1 MKHSCLINGY
11 DSLNLTKLDVLDE
24 VEEIKVGV
32 KYLVNGQ
39 ELPGFPGMKCQRKR
53 LAWIADRSRLA
64 DLDVL
69 AKAEVVYVTLP
80 GWKTSISKVRSFE
93 ELPENCQKYI
103 KFIEEFLGVPIGWIG
118 VGPGRESMVKK

>member
-53 LAWIADRSRLA
+53 LA
-64 DLDVL
+64 
-69 AKAEVVYVTLP
+69 
-80 GWKTSISKVRSFE
+80 
-93 ELPENCQKYI
+93 
-103 KFIEEFLGVPIGWIG
+103 
-118 VGPGRESMVKK
+118 

>member
-39 ELPGFPGMKCQRKR
+39 ELPGFPGMNCQRRR
-53 LAWIADRSRLA
+53 LAWIADRFVSSRLGRSRKSRSGLRYA
-64 DLDVL
+64 AWMEDVDFQGQ
-69 AKAEVVYVTLP
+69 VV
-80 GWKTSISKVRSFE
+80 
-93 ELPENCQKYI
+93 
-103 KFIEEFLGVPIGWIG
+103 
-118 VGPGRESMVKK
+118 